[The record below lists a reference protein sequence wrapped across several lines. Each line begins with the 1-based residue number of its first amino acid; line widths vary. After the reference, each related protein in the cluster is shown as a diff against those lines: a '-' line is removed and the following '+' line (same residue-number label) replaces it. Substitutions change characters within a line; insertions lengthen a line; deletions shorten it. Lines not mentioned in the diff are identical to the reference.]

1 MTTFDRFDAV
11 TLDALV
17 AEASLLTRVDRKYVV
32 PHADLER
39 VIAALDPRT
48 RVLEIDSARDFAYE
62 SVYFDTPDL
71 LSFRMAAQPRRR
83 RFKLRTRNYLDTG
96 TSYLEI
102 KTRGARGTTVKD
114 RDEYDLRDRERLTD
128 DARDDVADAFATI
141 GVAAERAD
149 ELGATLLTRY
159 RRATLLAPDGC
170 GRATVD
176 TALEWIEPDGHGF
189 ALPGTA
195 IVETK
200 SGAQPS
206 GVDRAL
212 WRAGHRPA
220 TVSKYAT
227 GLAALHPSLPRNRW
241 ARLLRGPFD
250 ASHRASPSRS
260 QPSSRPS
267 TPSTHPTPTQK
278 PTSATP
284 KEDLTCPIPSRS
296 AAA

>member
-1 MTTFDRFDAV
+1 MTAVARFDPV
-11 TLDALV
+11 TLDGLV

-32 PHADLER
+32 PRDGLDA
-39 VIAALDPRT
+39 VIAALDPQT
-48 RVLEIDSARDFAYE
+48 RVLEIDGAREFAYE

-83 RFKLRTRNYLDTG
+83 RFKLRTRSYLDTG

-114 RDEYDLRDRERLTD
+114 RGEYDPQHRDRLTD
-128 DARDDVADAFATI
+128 DARDDVADAFTTI
-141 GVAAERAD
+141 GVAAERAE
-149 ELGATLLTRY
+149 ELDATLVTRY
-159 RRATLLAPDGC
+159 RRATLLAPDGSA
-170 GRATVD
+170 RATVD
-176 TALEWIEPDGHGF
+176 TVLEWIEPDGRGF
-189 ALPGTA
+189 ALPEVA

-200 SGAQPS
+200 SGARPS

-227 GLAALHPSLPRNRW
+227 GLAALHPDLPRNRW
-241 ARLLRGPFD
+241 SRLLRGPFD
-250 ASHRASPSRS
+250 DAHRAAPQTRNA
-260 QPSSRPS
+260 PTNEEDSSCPA
-267 TPSTHPTPTQK
+267 PTF
-278 PTSATP
+278 
-284 KEDLTCPIPSRS
+284 

>member
-1 MTTFDRFDAV
+1 MTAFGRFDPV
-11 TLDALV
+11 SLDALV

-32 PHADLER
+32 PRAGLDPVL
-39 VIAALDPRT
+39 AALDPGT
-48 RVLEIDSARDFAYE
+48 RVLEIDGARDFAYE

-83 RFKLRTRNYLDTG
+83 RFKLRTRSYLDTG

-114 RDEYDLRDRERLTD
+114 RDEYDPRHRDRLTD
-128 DARDDVADAFATI
+128 DARDDVANALATI
-141 GVAAERAD
+141 GVASDRAD
-149 ELGATLLTRY
+149 ELDATLLTRY
-159 RRATLLAPDGC
+159 RRATLLAADST

-176 TALEWIEPDGHGF
+176 IALEWIEPDGQGF
-189 ALPGTA
+189 ALPGLT

-200 SGAQPS
+200 SGARPS
-206 GVDRAL
+206 DVDRAL

-227 GLAALHPSLPRNRW
+227 GLAALHPALPRNRW

-250 ASHRASPSRS
+250 SS
-260 QPSSRPS
+260 QRTAP
-267 TPSTHPTPTQK
+267 TTHPTI
-278 PTSATP
+278 ATP
-284 KEDLTCPIPSRS
+284 KEDASCADTPTTALSRTV
-296 AAA
+296 AA

>member
-1 MTTFDRFDAV
+1 MTAFGRFDPV
-11 TLDALV
+11 SLDALV

-32 PHADLER
+32 PRAGLDPVL
-39 VIAALDPRT
+39 AALDPGT
-48 RVLEIDSARDFAYE
+48 RVLEIDGARDFAYE

-83 RFKLRTRNYLDTG
+83 RFKLRTRSYLDTG

-114 RDEYDLRDRERLTD
+114 RDEYDPRQRDRLTD
-128 DARDDVADAFATI
+128 DARDDVANAFATI
-141 GVAAERAD
+141 GVASDRAD
-149 ELGATLLTRY
+149 ELDATLLTRY
-159 RRATLLAPDGC
+159 RRATLLAADST

-176 TALEWIEPDGHGF
+176 IALEWIEPDGRGF
-189 ALPGTA
+189 ALPGLA

-200 SGAQPS
+200 SGAGPS
-206 GVDRAL
+206 DVDRAL

-227 GLAALHPSLPRNRW
+227 GLAALHPALPRNRW

-250 ASHRASPSRS
+250 SS
-260 QPSSRPS
+260 QRTAP
-267 TPSTHPTPTQK
+267 TTHPTI
-278 PTSATP
+278 ATP
-284 KEDLTCPIPSRS
+284 KEDASCADTPTTALSS
-296 AAA
+296 AVAA